1 MFPNKHLQ
9 IQNLPLNL
17 KSPFKFKSQL
27 KFKNFLAQKAQNNK
41 KFSKFLF
48 QSIFLWELKQD
59 LKKIKRLKA
68 KFKTSNNNLIF

>member
-1 MFPNKHLQ
+1 MFPNKPLQ

-41 KFSKFLF
+41 KFSKFVF
-48 QSIFLWELKQD
+48 QSIFLWELK
-59 LKKIKRLKA
+59 
-68 KFKTSNNNLIF
+68 